1 MFDREGHRRYK
12 LFKRSVMNMC
22 KTLGAVLRWGTIRI
36 GEQDLNMAK
45 LTPEEM
51 LARARDVVDCESQ
64 AVAGLQTQFTAQL
77 ATVAEM
83 LLDCPGHVLIAG
95 AGTSRAIAQRFA
107 HLLACCGTPALFI
120 SAADA
125 IHGGAGSITSKDV
138 VYIISK
144 GGRSTEINEFA
155 RIAKDRGA
163 RIIAHTEQ
171 PDSPLGRLGDAIF
184 HIVAPESA
192 DPYGMIATGSSLTNA
207 AACDVLC
214 VLLLEL
220 RGYTKGQFGQTHPGG
235 AVGVKLEGEKN
246 RTSEGGRDNQ

>member
-1 MFDREGHRRYK
+1 
-12 LFKRSVMNMC
+12 
-22 KTLGAVLRWGTIRI
+22 
-36 GEQDLNMAK
+36 MAR
-45 LTPEEM
+45 LTSEEM
-51 LARARDVVDCESQ
+51 LARARAVVDCESQ
-64 AVAGLQTQFTAQL
+64 AVAGLKTQFTGQL
-77 ATVAEM
+77 ATVAQM

-125 IHGGAGSITSKDV
+125 IHGGAGSVTDRDI

-144 GGRSTEINEFA
+144 GGQSTEINKFA
-155 RIAKDRGA
+155 QIAKGRGA
-163 RIIAHTEQ
+163 RIIAHTEK
-171 PDSPLGRLGDAIF
+171 PDSPLGRLSDAVF
-184 HIVAPESA
+184 HIVAPESV

-220 RGYTKGQFGQTHPGG
+220 RGYTKGQFSQTHPGG
-235 AVGVKLEGEKN
+235 AVGVKLEMEKG
-246 RTSEGGRDNQ
+246 RISDGGRNDK